1 MNYEIEVYGLDLE
14 NVESLGGWQ
23 LYLRTT
29 SYKEAEKVLD
39 DLLSKYGWDN
49 VNWDWD
55 SEVAIEY
62 ASEDDE
68 EPSDID
74 SDFGYDP
81 YMGCCTYDC

>member
-29 SYKEAEKVLD
+29 NYAEAERVLD
-39 DLLSKYGWDN
+39 ELLAELGWDN
-49 VNWDWD
+49 VTWNWED
-55 SEVAIEY
+55 SMVADKY
-62 ASEDDE
+62 TPDE